1 MAHYWH
7 WQLALAYGRRKRMRE
22 GNREKKQN
30 TRHSGNMM
38 YAMTKLFIFSLSP
51 PPHPSLPDSGDNE
64 RRAVRGRRTN
74 EDDERLLSQWQTG
87 VLALRVNS
95 LTHST
100 VAIQWKKSRRKE
112 RPFLP
117 TLCPP
122 PHPHPHAHMP
132 TRPFPHLKVLSS
144 PGPRDLELT

>member
-1 MAHYWH
+1 MAI
-7 WQLALAYGRRKRMRE
+7 GIGIRE
-22 GNREKKQN
+22 AEEDEGGEQGKETEHTAQWE
-30 TRHSGNMM
+30 HDVCHDEAVYIS
-38 YAMTKLFIFSLSP
+38 SLSP
-51 PPHPSLPDSGDNE
+51 PSSPLTFPAQATMSEGM
-64 RRAVRGRRTN
+64 RRGRRTN

-100 VAIQWKKSRRKE
+100 VAIQWKKSGRKE
-112 RPFLP
+112 RPSFLP

-132 TRPFPHLKVLSS
+132 THPFPHLKVLSS